1 MNERRLL
8 QVVVAVLSLMP
19 VCAGLAG
26 VVLGPGF
33 LSTEEPWSA
42 SLDSHVRFLS
52 GVFFALGLAWWS
64 CVPNIERKTD
74 RMRLL
79 GVATIVGGLARL
91 GSLVVVGVP
100 SAGHLVGLGL
110 ELVIVPL
117 ILVWQTRIRRIAL
130 SGEGRT

>member
-64 CVPNIERKTD
+64 CVPNIETKTD

-79 GVATIVGGLARL
+79 GIATIVGGLARL
-91 GSLVVVGVP
+91 GSLFVVGVP

-117 ILVWQTRIRRIAL
+117 ILVWQTRIRRIAS

>member
-8 QVVVAVLSLMP
+8 QAVIAVLSLMP
-19 VCAGLAG
+19 IGAGLAG

-52 GVFFALGLAWWS
+52 GVFLALGFAWWS
-64 CVPNIERKTD
+64 CVPNIEAKTD

-79 GVATIVGGLARL
+79 GAATIVGGLARL
-91 GSLVVVGVP
+91 GSLIVVGVP

-110 ELVIVPL
+110 ELVVVPL
-117 ILVWQTRIRRIAL
+117 ILVWQTRVARIA
-130 SGEGRT
+130 SRV